1 MKNKEFLERPM
12 KSDKSFVLACIM
24 ILAIFVI
31 GVIVGYTISQKQ
43 LWFWGIQKKQD
54 KLALTI
60 QQVKIKEAKLDV
72 LLKRLQ
78 RYDKEL
84 CRLIEDLRIR
94 PSEGD

>member
-1 MKNKEFLERPM
+1 MI
-12 KSDKSFVLACIM
+12 KSDKNFVWMCFFAL
-24 ILAIFVI
+24 ILFVV

-43 LWFWGIQKKQD
+43 LWFWGVKKEQD

-78 RYDKEL
+78 QYDKEL
-84 CRLIEDLRIR
+84 CRLIEDLRIS
-94 PSEGD
+94 PSVED